1 MSGSSDV
8 ADGSSNVARG
18 ITRTPVPVEG
28 RVPTGATNAYLLA
41 EELLIDPAGRTDEL
55 DDAVETAEVEHIGV
69 THAHPD
75 HVGAVEAYAAE
86 TGATVWC
93 RRGFES
99 RFAAAAGI
107 DPDRTFVEGTEIPVD
122 GGIRVIDTQGHAPDH
137 VAFEATGG
145 TVCGDVAVAAGSVAV
160 AAPEGDLRGYL
171 VGLRRLHARHPSRLL
186 PGHGP
191 IIDDPRAT
199 CRRLLDHRLDRERR
213 VLAAVQEGATDVE
226 RVVNAAY
233 DKDLSGFED
242 IARATVVA
250 HLEKLDVEGR
260 VAFSPGT
267 GAVTPG

>member
-1 MSGSSDV
+1 VSGPSSIAGATV
-8 ADGSSNVARG
+8 R
-18 ITRTPVPVEG
+18 IPVPVEG
-28 RVPTGATNAYLLA
+28 RVPTGATNAYLVGDS
-41 EELLIDPAGRTDEL
+41 LLIDPAGRTGDL
-55 DDAVETAEVEHIGV
+55 DAAVGAAEIEHIAV

-75 HVGAVEAYAAE
+75 HVGAVAEYAAE

-99 RFAAAAGI
+99 RFAAAAGV
-107 DPDRTFVEGTEIPVD
+107 DPDRTFVEGTEIPASN
-122 GGIRVIDTQGHAPDH
+122 GIRVIDAQGHAPDH
-137 VAFEATGG
+137 VAFETGEG
-145 TVCGDVAVAAGSVAV
+145 IVCGDVAVAEGSVAA
-160 AAPEGDLRGYL
+160 AAPDGDLRGYL

>member
-1 MSGSSDV
+1 MSGASEV
-8 ADGSSNVARG
+8 AEG
-18 ITRTPVPVEG
+18 IVRASVPVEG
-28 RVPTGATNAYLLA
+28 RTPTGATNTYLLGD
-41 EELLIDPAGRTDEL
+41 ELLIDPAGRTAAL
-55 DDAVETAEVEHIGV
+55 DAAVVAADIEHGAV

-75 HVGAVEAYAAE
+75 HVGGVAAYAAE

-107 DPDRTFVEGTEIPVD
+107 DPDRTFVEGTELPVD
-122 GGIRVIDTQGHAPDH
+122 GGVRVIDTQGHAPDH
-137 VAFEATGG
+137 VAFETENG
-145 TVCGDVAVAAGSVAV
+145 TACGDVAVAAGSVAV
-160 AAPEGDLRGYL
+160 AAPDGDLRGYL